1 LFPPESV
8 TLMITNVTRLNILSF
23 TTLQRALTNTG
34 YDISVAFD
42 EESAIALIQKLK
54 TYLILLDV
62 IMPGLDGF
70 QVWKRLK

>member
-8 TLMITNVTRLNILSF
+8 TLMIANVTRLNILSF

-34 YDISVAFD
+34 YNISVAFD

>member
-1 LFPPESV
+1 
-8 TLMITNVTRLNILSF
+8 M
-23 TTLQRALTNTG
+23 LQRALTNTG
-34 YDISVAFD
+34 YNISVAFD
-42 EESAIALIQKLK
+42 EESAIALIQKLE